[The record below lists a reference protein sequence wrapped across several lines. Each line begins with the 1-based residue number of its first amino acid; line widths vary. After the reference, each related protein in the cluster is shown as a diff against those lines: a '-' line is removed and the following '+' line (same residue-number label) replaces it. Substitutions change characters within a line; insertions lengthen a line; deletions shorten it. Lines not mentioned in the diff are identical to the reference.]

1 MNATTIDTTAPY
13 IAFGEPMP
21 APDFTRMKRASTALG
36 ELTALLKPLV
46 GPLELA
52 SGTDLGR
59 GGLTLFRRAGWVSA
73 VEYRRGTPRNA
84 ILHLDFDHE
93 GRNAV
98 VRMAGT
104 GSIGDRTRWEASHIS
119 EAIRMC
125 RAEVEYSCEVSARAD
140 LVDRVGDLGKVSV
153 TPGRKARGV
162 FVATLAALV
171 LVLMG
176 AFRGPASAQ
185 PASCKSMPAGAHWI
199 ACGPNDPGPDAALAA
214 LRAEEAR
221 QAVAPAALRADEAR
235 QSGAAAPLQT
245 AAQLVIIDSQGG
257 SNAFPVGM
265 YKEAAVYALGQIG
278 LTVDWRASTEVTV
291 ILAQDGA
298 EYLFPAGMKQSDDDA
313 VLRRDGHGGV
323 KVGTQAR
330 QDMHG
335 HLNTFPADA
344 TEADMDA
351 ALATVHSGLLVRTA
365 DLGPCD
371 VQVVV
376 GEGQLIGFHE
386 GTGRGLAVATMV
398 KFGLAPLSIAAA
410 EAEYAAA
417 LADEQKACHASP
429 VSAALEAFNGS
440 VRSWFK

>member
-1 MNATTIDTTAPY
+1 MNSTTAIDTTAPY

-59 GGLTLFRRAGWVSA
+59 AGLTLFQRAGWLSA

-84 ILHLDFDHE
+84 ILPLDFDHE

-104 GSIGDRTRWEASHIS
+104 GSIGDRTRWEANHIS

-125 RAEVEYSCEVSARAD
+125 VAEVEYSCEVSARAD
-140 LVDRVGDLGKVSV
+140 LVDRMGDLGKVSV

-162 FVATLAALV
+162 FVATLMAL
-171 LVLMG
+171 LVILGGTFMT
-176 AFRGPASAQ
+176 PASAQ

-199 ACGPNDPGPDAALAA
+199 ACGPNDPGPDEAL
-214 LRAEEAR
+214 
-221 QAVAPAALRADEAR
+221 AALRADEAP

-257 SNAFPVGM
+257 RNAFPVGM

-291 ILAQDGA
+291 ILGQDGS

-323 KVGTQAR
+323 KVGTQSR
-330 QDMHG
+330 QDTHG

-351 ALATVHSGLLVRTA
+351 ALATVHSGLLVRTE

-386 GTGRGLAVATMV
+386 GTSRGLAVATMV

-417 LADEQKACHASP
+417 LVDEQRTCHSSP